1 MNHQKIYKN
10 INSDKPKKIQ
20 DSLKDEQMEINE
32 NDNALNTRIDEETQR
47 LVEMV
52 MNEKQQE
59 KRLNKLY
66 QKCLKL

>member
-1 MNHQKIYKN
+1 MNQNFQKI
-10 INSDKPKKIQ
+10 IDSDKPKKIQ

-66 QKCLKL
+66 

>member
-1 MNHQKIYKN
+1 MNHQKIYKT
-10 INSDKPKKIQ
+10 INRDKPKKIQ

>member
-1 MNHQKIYKN
+1 
-10 INSDKPKKIQ
+10 
-20 DSLKDEQMEINE
+20 MEINE

-66 QKCLKL
+66 